1 MSKCHA
7 FCEAQN
13 ARHFAMPLMRG
24 VDMTFAVNGAGIFL
38 ITSWRFSEEDEDV
51 RRRGQYVDGGSC

>member
-1 MSKCHA
+1 MHTRRA
-7 FCEAQN
+7 GHVVAP
-13 ARHFAMPLMRG
+13 PLNCG
-24 VDMTFAVNGAGIFL
+24 VDMTFAVNGAGVFL